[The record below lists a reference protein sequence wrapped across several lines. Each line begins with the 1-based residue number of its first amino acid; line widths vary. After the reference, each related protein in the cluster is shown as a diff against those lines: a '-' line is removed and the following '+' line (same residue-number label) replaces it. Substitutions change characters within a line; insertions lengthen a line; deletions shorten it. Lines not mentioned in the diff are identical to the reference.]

1 MHLKHF
7 SSNYI
12 SSSDVENQ
20 MADPKLKGT
29 NWFQSDDSVI
39 PSPLLLI
46 LPYFTLT

>member
-1 MHLKHF
+1 MHLKNF

-20 MADPKLKGT
+20 MADPELKGT
-29 NWFQSDDSVI
+29 NWFQSDDAVI
-39 PSPLLLI
+39 PPPLLLI